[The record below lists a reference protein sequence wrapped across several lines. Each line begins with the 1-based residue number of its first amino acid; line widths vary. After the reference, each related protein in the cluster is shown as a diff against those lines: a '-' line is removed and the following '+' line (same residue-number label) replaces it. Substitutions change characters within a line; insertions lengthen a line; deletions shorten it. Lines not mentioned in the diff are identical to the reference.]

1 VNFDLEQLRE
11 LIQILNQT
19 DIAELTLESGDLK
32 LNIRKNETKGAPV
45 ELGTI
50 GTSVSPAI
58 VPSGQAPESGSKTTL
73 PEPAIELASN
83 RKYADVTAPMVGT
96 FYRSA
101 APDEPPFV
109 SVGESVKKGQTM
121 CIIEAM
127 KLMNP
132 IDVEVNGKIAEI
144 LVENAQPIEYG
155 QLLMR
160 IELAE

>member
-1 VNFDLEQLRE
+1 MEFDLEQLRE
-11 LIQILNQT
+11 LIKILNHT
-19 DIAELTLESGDLK
+19 DIAELTLESGDLR
-32 LNIRKNETKGAPV
+32 LSIRKGEVISTAPKLPV
-45 ELGTI
+45 AAPSAVTPEVLAA
-50 GTSVSPAI
+50 PP
-58 VPSGQAPESGSKTTL
+58 VPTPS
-73 PEPAIELASN
+73 EPVTN
-83 RKYADVTAPMVGT
+83 RKLAEVTAPMVGT
-96 FYRSA
+96 FYRAA

-109 SVGESVKKGQTM
+109 SVGETVKKGQTM

-132 IDVEVNGKIAEI
+132 IEAEVSGRIAEI

>member
-1 VNFDLEQLRE
+1 VEFDLAQLRE
-11 LIQILNQT
+11 LIQILNHT
-19 DIAELTLESGDLK
+19 DIAELTLESGDLR
-32 LNIRKNETKGAPV
+32 LNIRKSEAKVTSAKAEPISAPV
-45 ELGTI
+45 NEVTTNLGNNLE
-50 GTSVSPAI
+50 VAAI
-58 VPSGQAPESGSKTTL
+58 AKPESI
-73 PEPAIELASN
+73 PEPLPN
-83 RKYADVTAPMVGT
+83 RKLADITAPMVGT
-96 FYRSA
+96 FYRAS
-101 APDEPPFV
+101 APDEPPFI

-132 IDVEVNGKIAEI
+132 IDAEVNGKVAEI

>member
-1 VNFDLEQLRE
+1 VEFDLAQLRE
-11 LIQILNQT
+11 LIQILDHT
-19 DIAELTLESGDLK
+19 DIAELTLESGDLR
-32 LNIRKNETKGAPV
+32 LNIRKSEAKNAP
-45 ELGTI
+45 
-50 GTSVSPAI
+50 SVKEPVSVPANQVIDNSPEVSAI
-58 VPSGQAPESGSKTTL
+58 AKPESI
-73 PEPAIELASN
+73 PEPLPN
-83 RKYADVTAPMVGT
+83 RKLTDVTAPMVGT
-96 FYRSA
+96 FYRAS
-101 APDEPPFV
+101 APDEPPFI

-132 IDVEVNGKIAEI
+132 IDAEVNGKVAEI

>member
-1 VNFDLEQLRE
+1 VEFDLAQLRE
-11 LIQILNQT
+11 LIQILNHT
-19 DIAELTLESGDLK
+19 DIAELTLESGDLR
-32 LNIRKNETKGAPV
+32 LNIRKSEAKNSINAKAEPVAVPTNEVINV
-45 ELGTI
+45 E
-50 GTSVSPAI
+50 VAAI
-58 VPSGQAPESGSKTTL
+58 ANPQPI
-73 PEPAIELASN
+73 PEPLSN
-83 RKYADVTAPMVGT
+83 RKLADITAPMVGT
-96 FYRSA
+96 FYRAA
-101 APDEPPFV
+101 APDEPPFI

-132 IDVEVNGKIAEI
+132 IDAEVNGKVAEI